1 MTERPSGLEVKA
13 CSVARLNRNLLGCGN
28 DLARAKETAEIVA
41 NSLSL
46 EITYLPQFREFN
58 NGLF

>member
-1 MTERPSGLEVKA
+1 MNL
-13 CSVARLNRNLLGCGN
+13 NLLGRGN

>member
-1 MTERPSGLEVKA
+1 MNL
-13 CSVARLNRNLLGCGN
+13 NLLGRCN
-28 DLARAKETAEIVA
+28 DLARAKETAEIAA

-46 EITYLPQFREFN
+46 EITYLPQFRESN

>member
-1 MTERPSGLEVKA
+1 M
-13 CSVARLNRNLLGCGN
+13 NLLGCGN

-46 EITYLPQFREFN
+46 EITYLPQFRESN
-58 NGLF
+58 NGLFLKSLE